1 MPKKRRRQIGWARR
15 WRGWDRRCV
24 LRRRQGRQGRRCLTK
39 RHHAQLCIYIHFA
52 FNSNLATIE
61 LTKLGAFM
69 RLKFGVAAMFL
80 AAIPAS
86 AYAMDADTFYN
97 KAAALQKKGV
107 TAILSS
113 DLKPVMNEIK
123 TASQS
128 VKAEND
134 AAKTAGNPIYCVPKG
149 AKFTSEDAL
158 KSFGA
163 IPVAR
168 RKSMTVRQAWRET
181 LVKRF
186 PC

>member
-1 MPKKRRRQIGWARR
+1 M
-15 WRGWDRRCV
+15 
-24 LRRRQGRQGRRCLTK
+24 
-39 RHHAQLCIYIHFA
+39 
-52 FNSNLATIE
+52 NL
-61 LTKLGAFM
+61 KLGA
-69 RLKFGVAAMFL
+69 AAVFL

-86 AYAMDADTFYN
+86 VFAMDADTFYN

-123 TASQS
+123 VASQS

-134 AAKTAGNPIYCVPKG
+134 AAKAAGNPIYCVPKG

-158 KSFGA
+158 NSFGA
-163 IPVAR
+163 IPATR